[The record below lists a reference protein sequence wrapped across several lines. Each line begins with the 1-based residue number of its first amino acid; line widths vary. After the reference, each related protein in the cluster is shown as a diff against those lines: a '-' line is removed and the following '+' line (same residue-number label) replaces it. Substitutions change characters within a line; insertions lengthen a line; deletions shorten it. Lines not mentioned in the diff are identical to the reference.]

1 MSLRSWIR
9 HAWTQLP
16 FFGWLVLLWMML
28 WGQFTWLALI
38 TGIAVAIVVTTV
50 FRLPAAE
57 LTGRINP
64 WWMIVDLGWFVIE
77 LVSGALQ
84 VAWQTVQPHPPSAAI
99 VRAPLRV
106 DDDLIMTH
114 VSVAL
119 SLVPGTTVLEAD
131 RTNRVLYLHAIGP
144 TTPDQIEDVR
154 RSALEWEARI
164 VRAVGSR
171 AELALVREKVRPFVE
186 RSAS

>member
-1 MSLRSWIR
+1 MSRRSWIR

-16 FFGWLVLLWMML
+16 YFGWLVVLWMLL

-38 TGIAVAIVVTTV
+38 TGIAITIVVMSV

-57 LTGRINP
+57 LTGRISL
-64 WWMIVDLGWFVIE
+64 WWIVVDLGWFVVE

-84 VAWQTVQPHPPSAAI
+84 VAWQTIRPRPTSAAI

-114 VSVAL
+114 VSIVL

-144 TTPDQIEDVR
+144 TTPDQIEAIR
-154 RSALEWEARI
+154 RSALAWETRI

-171 AELALVREKVRPFVE
+171 AELAIVRERARPFVE
-186 RSAS
+186 RSVS